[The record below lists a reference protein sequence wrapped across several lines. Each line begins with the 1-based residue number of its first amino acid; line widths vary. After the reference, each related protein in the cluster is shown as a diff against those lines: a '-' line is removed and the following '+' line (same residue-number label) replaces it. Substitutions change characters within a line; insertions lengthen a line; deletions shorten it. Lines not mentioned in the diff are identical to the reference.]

1 MKISITSG
9 KYDLKMLTYFGETSF
24 AISQKNVENLINGI
38 KHHKSFKFF
47 TCHPYMYISA
57 IQKLKLKE
65 NHQNSDCITSHH
77 LGEWKT
83 ILQFGGKE
91 WNIIAAR
98 ESFLAQISQS

>member
-1 MKISITSG
+1 
-9 KYDLKMLTYFGETSF
+9 
-24 AISQKNVENLINGI
+24 
-38 KHHKSFKFF
+38 
-47 TCHPYMYISA
+47 MYISA
-57 IQKLKLKE
+57 IQKLKFKE

-98 ESFLAQISQS
+98 ESFLLIFFNFLAQISQS